1 MLAGK
6 SQPQTGQTI
15 SKASYYEQ
23 CHGSAVLPRNR
34 LDDIF
39 ISRQG
44 LIFRLNLP
52 ARTATYIDA
61 GKIIGKKKDLSPA
74 ERVHAHARL
83 IESMNLLRPYPRV
96 TGKILRFKTWRDLDE
111 FNRTRASNRT

>member
-1 MLAGK
+1 ML
-6 SQPQTGQTI
+6 S
-15 SKASYYEQ
+15 
-23 CHGSAVLPRNR
+23 RNR

-52 ARTATYIDA
+52 ARTSTYIDTV
-61 GKIIGKKKDLSPA
+61 KIIGKKKDRSPA
-74 ERVHAHARL
+74 ERVRAHARL

-111 FNRTRASNRT
+111 FNRTRAANRT